1 MKRTIAIAALCAGIM
16 LTTFPCQAKES
27 GNLKINAKNFP
38 DTIVREYVSEKID
51 KNNDGYLSK
60 KEISAVKTIII
71 DKNNLYWENKEKLKE
86 DYEIIDCKGLEIFT
100 NVEKVKW
107 VFPKPFNYDKLISV
121 IREFS
126 KNDIT
131 LELINSIVDDLLSK
145 LRIPFSKGRR
155 LLKVAI
161 IVAYT
166 RQNLLQK
173 IEILMNTVAQRE
185 NYSNAKSIR
194 STIDKTIE
202 RTFNQANDNSIFYI
216 LDEYYG
222 EKMTTK
228 DFINSCVLHIR
239 KTIKNS

>member
-1 MKRTIAIAALCAGIM
+1 MINLLIADDNVPFCESLFGI
-16 LTTFPCQAKES
+16 LT
-27 GNLKINAKNFP
+27 
-38 DTIVREYVSEKID
+38 
-51 KNNDGYLSK
+51 
-60 KEISAVKTIII
+60 
-71 DKNNLYWENKEKLKE
+71 KEKDFKVVGIANNWRDIEKKYFDTQPDLVLLDLKMPE
-86 DYEIIDCKGLEIFT
+86 KNGLEIIKDLTEKEDKPKKNIIVISGEMNYRASLT

-107 VFPKPFNYDKLISV
+107 VFPKPFNYDKRMSV

>member
-1 MKRTIAIAALCAGIM
+1 MINLLIADDNVPFCESLFGI
-16 LTTFPCQAKES
+16 LT
-27 GNLKINAKNFP
+27 
-38 DTIVREYVSEKID
+38 
-51 KNNDGYLSK
+51 
-60 KEISAVKTIII
+60 
-71 DKNNLYWENKEKLKE
+71 KEKDFKVVGIANNWRDIEKKYFDTQPDLVLLDLKMPE
-86 DYEIIDCKGLEIFT
+86 KNGLEIIKDLTEKEDKPKKNIIVISGEMNYRASLT

-202 RTFNQANDNSIFYI
+202 RTFNQANDNSIFLYI
-216 LDEYYG
+216 
-222 EKMTTK
+222 
-228 DFINSCVLHIR
+228 R
-239 KTIKNS
+239 

>member
-1 MKRTIAIAALCAGIM
+1 MINLLIADDNVPFCESLFGI
-16 LTTFPCQAKES
+16 LT
-27 GNLKINAKNFP
+27 
-38 DTIVREYVSEKID
+38 
-51 KNNDGYLSK
+51 
-60 KEISAVKTIII
+60 
-71 DKNNLYWENKEKLKE
+71 KEKDFKVVGIANNWRDIEKKYFDTQPALVLLDLKMPE
-86 DYEIIDCKGLEIFT
+86 KNGLEIIKDLTEKEDKPKKNIIVISGEMNYRASLT

>member
-1 MKRTIAIAALCAGIM
+1 MINLLIADDNVPFCESLFGI
-16 LTTFPCQAKES
+16 LT
-27 GNLKINAKNFP
+27 
-38 DTIVREYVSEKID
+38 
-51 KNNDGYLSK
+51 
-60 KEISAVKTIII
+60 
-71 DKNNLYWENKEKLKE
+71 KEKDFKVVGITNNWRDIEKKYFDTQPDLVLLDLKMPE
-86 DYEIIDCKGLEIFT
+86 KNGLEIIKDLTEKEDKPKKNIIVISGEMNYRASLT

-185 NYSNAKSIR
+185 NHSNAKSVR

>member
-1 MKRTIAIAALCAGIM
+1 MINLLIADDNVPFCESLFGI
-16 LTTFPCQAKES
+16 LT
-27 GNLKINAKNFP
+27 
-38 DTIVREYVSEKID
+38 
-51 KNNDGYLSK
+51 
-60 KEISAVKTIII
+60 
-71 DKNNLYWENKEKLKE
+71 KEKDFKVVGIANNWRDIEKKYFDTQPDLVLLDLKMPE
-86 DYEIIDCKGLEIFT
+86 KNGLEIIKDLTEKEDKPKKNIIVISGEMNYRASLT

-107 VFPKPFNYDKLISV
+107 VFPKPFNYDTLISV
-121 IREFS
+121 IKEFS

-185 NYSNAKSIR
+185 NYSNAKSVR

>member
-1 MKRTIAIAALCAGIM
+1 MINLLIADDNVPFCESLFGI
-16 LTTFPCQAKES
+16 LT
-27 GNLKINAKNFP
+27 
-38 DTIVREYVSEKID
+38 
-51 KNNDGYLSK
+51 
-60 KEISAVKTIII
+60 
-71 DKNNLYWENKEKLKE
+71 KEKDFKVVGIANNWRDIEKKYFDTQPDLVLLDLKMPE
-86 DYEIIDCKGLEIFT
+86 KNGLEIIKDLTEKEDKPKKNIIVISGEMNYRASLT

-107 VFPKPFNYDKLISV
+107 VFSKPFNYDKLISV
-121 IREFS
+121 IKEFS

-185 NYSNAKSIR
+185 NYSNAKSVR

>member
-1 MKRTIAIAALCAGIM
+1 MINLLIADDNVPFCESLFGI
-16 LTTFPCQAKES
+16 LT
-27 GNLKINAKNFP
+27 
-38 DTIVREYVSEKID
+38 
-51 KNNDGYLSK
+51 
-60 KEISAVKTIII
+60 
-71 DKNNLYWENKEKLKE
+71 KEKDFKVVGIANNWRDIEKKYFDTQPDLVLLDLKMPE
-86 DYEIIDCKGLEIFT
+86 KNGLEIIKDLTEKEDKPKKNIIVISGEMNYRASLT

>member
-1 MKRTIAIAALCAGIM
+1 MINLLIADDNVPFCESLFGI
-16 LTTFPCQAKES
+16 LT
-27 GNLKINAKNFP
+27 
-38 DTIVREYVSEKID
+38 
-51 KNNDGYLSK
+51 
-60 KEISAVKTIII
+60 
-71 DKNNLYWENKEKLKE
+71 KEKDFKVVGIANNWRDIEKKYFDTQPDLVLLDLKMPE
-86 DYEIIDCKGLEIFT
+86 KNGLEIIKDLTEKEDKPKKNIIVISGEMNYRASLT

-185 NYSNAKSIR
+185 NHSNAKSVR

>member
-1 MKRTIAIAALCAGIM
+1 MINLLIADDNVPFCESLFGI
-16 LTTFPCQAKES
+16 LT
-27 GNLKINAKNFP
+27 
-38 DTIVREYVSEKID
+38 
-51 KNNDGYLSK
+51 
-60 KEISAVKTIII
+60 
-71 DKNNLYWENKEKLKE
+71 KEKDFKVVGIANNWRDIEKKYFDTQPDLVLLDLKMPE
-86 DYEIIDCKGLEIFT
+86 KNGLEIIKDLTEKEDKPKKNIIVISGEMNYRASLT

-121 IREFS
+121 IKEFS

-185 NYSNAKSIR
+185 NYSNAKSVR

>member
-1 MKRTIAIAALCAGIM
+1 MINLLIADDNVPFCESLFGI
-16 LTTFPCQAKES
+16 LT
-27 GNLKINAKNFP
+27 
-38 DTIVREYVSEKID
+38 
-51 KNNDGYLSK
+51 
-60 KEISAVKTIII
+60 
-71 DKNNLYWENKEKLKE
+71 KEKDFKVVGIANNWRDIEKKYFDTQPDLVLLDLKMPE
-86 DYEIIDCKGLEIFT
+86 KNGLEIIKDLTEKEDKPKKNIIVISGEMNYRASLT

-121 IREFS
+121 IKEFS

>member
-1 MKRTIAIAALCAGIM
+1 LINLLIADDNVPFCESLFGI
-16 LTTFPCQAKES
+16 LT
-27 GNLKINAKNFP
+27 
-38 DTIVREYVSEKID
+38 
-51 KNNDGYLSK
+51 
-60 KEISAVKTIII
+60 
-71 DKNNLYWENKEKLKE
+71 KEKDFKVVGIANNWRDIEKKYFDTQPDLVLLDLKMPE
-86 DYEIIDCKGLEIFT
+86 KNGLEIIKDLTEKEDKPKKNIIVISGEMNYRASLT

>member
-1 MKRTIAIAALCAGIM
+1 MNYRASL
-16 LTTFPCQAKES
+16 
-27 GNLKINAKNFP
+27 
-38 DTIVREYVSEKID
+38 
-51 KNNDGYLSK
+51 
-60 KEISAVKTIII
+60 
-71 DKNNLYWENKEKLKE
+71 
-86 DYEIIDCKGLEIFT
+86 T

-107 VFPKPFNYDKLISV
+107 VFPKPLIMTKLISV

-202 RTFNQANDNSIFYI
+202 RTFNQANDNSIFIY
-216 LDEYYG
+216 
-222 EKMTTK
+222 
-228 DFINSCVLHIR
+228 
-239 KTIKNS
+239 

>member
-1 MKRTIAIAALCAGIM
+1 MINLLIADDNVPFCESLFGI
-16 LTTFPCQAKES
+16 LT
-27 GNLKINAKNFP
+27 
-38 DTIVREYVSEKID
+38 
-51 KNNDGYLSK
+51 
-60 KEISAVKTIII
+60 
-71 DKNNLYWENKEKLKE
+71 KEKDFKVVGIANNWRDIEKKYFDTQPDLVLLDLKMPE
-86 DYEIIDCKGLEIFT
+86 KNGLEIIKDLTEKEDKPKKNIIVISGEMNYRASLT

-145 LRIPFSKGRR
+145 LRIPFSKGSR